1 MLTYE
6 QAMYHKLLLEAG
18 MTDETNATIEQL
30 IEDENPLSDVATELA
45 YAGKDINKLLSAL
58 NAYLEFVPIDS
69 IDMNAVFDQMRTHFF
84 KAYESA
90 PDDLGRLIN
99 DMYRVSDYAFAVDP
113 EYRAAWWKFSLPVD
127 NYSLYVADGYASEDE
142 FRGWLERFLIDGS
155 TEYDWLNVSEKKSGF
170 GRFLKKLIGI
180 GAKS

>member
-58 NAYLEFVPIDS
+58 NAYLEFAPIDS
-69 IDMNAVFDQMRTHFF
+69 IDMNAVFDQMRIHFF

-99 DMYRVSDYAFAVDP
+99 DMYRVSEYAFAVDA
-113 EYRAAWWKFSLPVD
+113 EYRAPWWKFSFPDD
-127 NYSLYVADGYASEDE
+127 NYSLYVADGYVSEDE
-142 FRGWLERFLIDGS
+142 FRVWLKSFLTSGE
-155 TEYDWLNVSEKKSGF
+155 TEYEWIKGGARNGGIAGF
-170 GRFLKKLIGI
+170 FKKLFGI
-180 GAKS
+180 GAIS